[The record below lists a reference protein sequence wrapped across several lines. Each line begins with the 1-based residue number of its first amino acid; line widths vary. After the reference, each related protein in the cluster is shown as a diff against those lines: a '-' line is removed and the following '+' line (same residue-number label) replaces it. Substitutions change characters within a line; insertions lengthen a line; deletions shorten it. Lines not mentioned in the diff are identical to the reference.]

1 MKKKVC
7 HSSHS
12 WWTHNNNRD
21 LPLQW
26 PSKNLRSHCSGRSP
40 CSFSRGSCSA
50 LVIQCNSPIVQQ
62 RIIKKYIIYEVSKN
76 RTRRFP
82 LCWSLR
88 FGLLCTRWDITFD
101 DINYI
106 LRNHFK
112 HQFKFPFFIIYRVA
126 LLFQKN
132 KYIHFE

>member
-1 MKKKVC
+1 MC
-7 HSSHS
+7 HPSHS
-12 WWTHNNNRD
+12 WWKHNNNRD

-50 LVIQCNSPIVQQ
+50 LVIQCNSPIVRE

-82 LCWSLR
+82 LCWTLR
-88 FGLLCTRWDITFD
+88 FGLLCTRDIIFA
-101 DINYI
+101 DINYTGK
-106 LRNHFK
+106 HFK
-112 HQFKFPFFIIYRVA
+112 HQFKFPFFIIYRSSPTVSNIY
-126 LLFQKN
+126 KN
-132 KYIHFE
+132 FHFELRCC